1 MGILQT
7 LLKYVNNSR
16 LLKRFTGWGL
26 VQIAVETDLIVR
38 FIIIREG
45 EDMLEMVTAMGATE
59 REEGAGE
66 VGEEKAMEMILM
78 MKEMERIGRTTSL
91 APAEGEQK
99 MMMLKLDPM
108 QICKHN
114 VMYSVG
120 SLIAIVD
127 MHA

>member
-1 MGILQT
+1 
-7 LLKYVNNSR
+7 
-16 LLKRFTGWGL
+16 
-26 VQIAVETDLIVR
+26 
-38 FIIIREG
+38 
-45 EDMLEMVTAMGATE
+45 MLEMVTVMGATE

-78 MKEMERIGRTTSL
+78 MKEMERIGQTTSL
-91 APAEGEQK
+91 ALAEGEQK

-120 SLIAIVD
+120 
-127 MHA
+127 